1 MNMNMQL
8 VYFVIKLIIYSVIA
22 VLVYTCCVSI
32 LFLILKL
39 KDCICERN
47 EKKRRQR
54 REKRL

>member
-32 LFLILKL
+32 LFLIIKL
-39 KDCICERN
+39 KDCICEQI
-47 EKKRRQR
+47 EKRRRQR
-54 REKRL
+54 KEERL